1 VTVADRSDTFDGPRT
16 GRIADP
22 TPCSDEGSSMIWHI
36 VRLDM
41 GELDEATRV
50 SIEDELAAL
59 GALDDVAWLRL
70 ARDIEDPS
78 VTGLITV
85 FADHDALER
94 YRVHPDHVPV
104 VQRMRGLAIP
114 AVRIDIATD
123 DDPTTL
129 P

>member
-1 VTVADRSDTFDGPRT
+1 
-16 GRIADP
+16 
-22 TPCSDEGSSMIWHI
+22 
-36 VRLDM
+36 
-41 GELDEATRV
+41 
-50 SIEDELAAL
+50 
-59 GALDDVAWLRL
+59 L
-70 ARDIEDPS
+70 ARDVEDPS

-85 FADHDALER
+85 FTDHDALER